1 MRREAAEAF
10 IQAANRL
17 HQIGSH
23 DKALDAY
30 SKALQLFRDDREA
43 LRGMLETHIARG
55 TADEAAEVLER
66 VVEGLKKTRNS
77 SRCWRARYL
86 EAEDPQGAERATSLL
101 MAQDASNYTQF
112 LPVTRLY
119 LKTRRSRRNVIRIL
133 STIIERMLAGREE
146 RELLEIVNQVLERNP
161 DHVARVAHAGSHS
174 LVATRH
180 GRAAFIARTAGGV
193 G

>member
-1 MRREAAEAF
+1 M
-10 IQAANRL
+10 
-17 HQIGSH
+17 
-23 DKALDAY
+23 
-30 SKALQLFRDDREA
+30 RDDREA

-66 VVEGLKKTRNS
+66 VVEGHEEDNELVS
-77 SRCWRARYL
+77 MLARAYL
-86 EAEDPQGAERATSLL
+86 EAEDPKGAERATSLL

-119 LKTRRSRRNVIRIL
+119 LKAGEVDETIRIL

-146 RELLEIVNQVLERNP
+146 RELLETRQPGSGSQSGSRRCAAN
-161 DHVARVAHAGSHS
+161 AGSHS

-180 GRAAFIARTAGGV
+180 GRVAFLARASGGV